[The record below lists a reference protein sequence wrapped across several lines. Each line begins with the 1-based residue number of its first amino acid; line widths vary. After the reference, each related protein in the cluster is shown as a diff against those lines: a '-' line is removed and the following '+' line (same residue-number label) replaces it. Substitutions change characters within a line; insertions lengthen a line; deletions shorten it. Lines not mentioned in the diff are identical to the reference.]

1 MKPNPPR
8 SSPSPL
14 SRRSFVHR
22 TGIGLA
28 AGLLAGCTSRQ
39 RQLHLFI
46 YRDYIDP
53 EAVTSFEREHDCQVT
68 FDYYEEPS
76 SMVAKLAAGGASAY
90 DIIVPGHF
98 TLPGLIQRKLVAPLR
113 RENLPNFKHIDPQF
127 IDPDFDRGNQHSVP
141 YLWGTTGIYA
151 RREANPGTDESWG
164 LVFEPTK
171 QPGPFLLLEDDRLC
185 IGAALHFLG
194 LRINSTE
201 PSELTRARDL
211 LADAKKRS
219 LGFATSFA
227 AKGRVL
233 ARDASLA
240 IVYNTDGMQG
250 QRQDPG
256 TRFFVPV
263 EGGGLWLDTLSIP
276 AQAPHRDLA
285 EAFINH
291 LTDPKVA
298 AGIAD
303 VTRTATANRSALDFV
318 NPADRNDPGIYPT
331 PDIMKRLEYCHDL
344 GAKNRLFE
352 EIWTQL
358 KSG

>member
-1 MKPNPPR
+1 MKSNPR
-8 SSPSPL
+8 TRASTL
-14 SRRSFVHR
+14 SRRCFAQR
-22 TGIGLA
+22 TGLGLA
-28 AGLLAGCTSRQ
+28 AGLMAGCTTPRK
-39 RQLHLFI
+39 QLHVFI

-53 EAVTSFEREHDCQVT
+53 EAVASFEGEHNCQVT
-68 FDYYEEPS
+68 FDYYEEPG
-76 SMVAKLAAGGASAY
+76 SMVSKLVAGGASAY

-98 TLPGLIQRKLVAPLR
+98 TLPRLIQLKLVAPLR

-127 IDPDFDRGNQHSVP
+127 IDPAFDRGNKHSVP

-151 RREANPGTDESWG
+151 RSKPNQSTDESWG
-164 LVFEPTK
+164 LAFEPRM

-201 PSELTRARDL
+201 PAELIRARDI

-233 ARDASLA
+233 TKDASMA

-256 TRFFVPV
+256 TRFFVPK

-291 LTDPKVA
+291 LTDPRVA

-352 EIWTQL
+352 EIWTQV